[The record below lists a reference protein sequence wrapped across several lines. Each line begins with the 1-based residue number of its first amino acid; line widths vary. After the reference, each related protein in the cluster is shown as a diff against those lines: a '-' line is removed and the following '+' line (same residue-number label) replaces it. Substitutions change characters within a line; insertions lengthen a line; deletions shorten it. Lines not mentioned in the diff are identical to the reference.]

1 MRRAYAVAAMAK
13 FLPRLLAPAPRVVQR
28 DCVRLRLD
36 DEQEIE
42 VLRVR
47 DPRARRI
54 KLSVDERGARLTLPT
69 RASLVAGE
77 RFLLEHRQ
85 WLAHQL
91 SRYATDALPPSLE
104 RGVAGQ
110 WLPLRGEELPL
121 HWHESRYA
129 RIECDAGG
137 AHFHLPARASDA
149 GMVRALRDF
158 YESQA
163 RADVGRWLPKYLPG
177 LPRAPVRL
185 RLKVM
190 SSQWGSLAPDG
201 TMALDLALV
210 LGRPSAFEYVLVH
223 ELCHLVQANHSPAF
237 WDEVERR
244 CPRWRDERDYFQRH
258 GRTLKAQLRRLLQPE

>member
-1 MRRAYAVAAMAK
+1 MAK
-13 FLPRLLAPAPRVVQR
+13 FLPRLIASPPRTVQR

-54 KLSVDERGARLTLPT
+54 KLSVDERGARLTLPA

-85 WLAHQL
+85 WLALQL
-91 SRYATDALPPSLE
+91 SRYAQDTLALPLE
-104 RGVAGQ
+104 RGAPGQ
-110 WLPLRGEELPL
+110 SLPLRGERLPL
-121 HWHESRYA
+121 HWHEARYA
-129 RIECDAGG
+129 RIEIDGQG
-137 AHFHLPARASDA
+137 AHFHLPVRTGSAA
-149 GMVRALRDF
+149 MVRALRDF

-163 RADVGRWLPKYLPG
+163 RADIGRWLPRYLPG
-177 LPRAPVRL
+177 LPRAPARV

-210 LGRPSAFEYVLVH
+210 IGRASAFEYVLVH

-237 WDEVERR
+237 WREVEQRF
-244 CPRWRDERDYFQRH
+244 PLWREERDYFQRE
-258 GRTLKAQLRRLLQPE
+258 GRSLKAQLRRLLQAG

>member
-1 MRRAYAVAAMAK
+1 MAK
-13 FLPRLLAPAPRVVQR
+13 FLPRLIASSPRTVQR

-77 RFLLEHRQ
+77 RFLLEHRR
-85 WLAHQL
+85 WLAEQL
-91 SRYATDALPPSLE
+91 ARYAQDTLALPLE
-104 RGVAGQ
+104 RGAPGQ
-110 WLPLRGEELPL
+110 QLPLRGEMLAL
-121 HWHESRYA
+121 HWHEARYA
-129 RIECDAGG
+129 RIEIDAQG
-137 AHFHLPARASDA
+137 AHFHLPARAGSA
-149 GMVRALRDF
+149 AMARAVRDF

-163 RADVGRWLPKYLPG
+163 RADIGRWLPRYLPG
-177 LPRAPVRL
+177 LPRAPARV

-210 LGRPSAFEYVLVH
+210 LGRASAFEYVLVH
-223 ELCHLVQANHSPAF
+223 ELCHLIQANHSPAF
-237 WDEVERR
+237 WREVERR
-244 CPRWRDERDYFQRH
+244 FPLWREERDYFQRE
-258 GRTLKAQLRRLLQPE
+258 GRSLKAQLRCLLQAG